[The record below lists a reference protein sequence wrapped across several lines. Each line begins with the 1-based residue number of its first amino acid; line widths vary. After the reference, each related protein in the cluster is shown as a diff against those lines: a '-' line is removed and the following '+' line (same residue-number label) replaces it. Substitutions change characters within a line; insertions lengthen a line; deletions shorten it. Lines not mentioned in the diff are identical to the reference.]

1 MYAEFYHNRL
11 HFYDQIIYYIIVS
24 ICMIYFLLIN
34 LGPQG
39 PPGYGKLGQPGPM
52 GQQGIPGIP
61 GPQGPKGNT
70 GKDGRCNP
78 SDCYSM
84 MSVQEYQPKSMK
96 GPG

>member
-1 MYAEFYHNRL
+1 ML
-11 HFYDQIIYYIIVS
+11 
-24 ICMIYFLLIN
+24 FLASGL
-34 LGPQG
+34 QG
-39 PPGYGKLGQPGPM
+39 PPGYGKLGPPGPT

-61 GPQGPKGNT
+61 GPAGPKGNT

-84 MSVQEYQPKSMK
+84 MSVQEYQPKNMK